1 MIDLNLN
8 AQREACVI
16 FPSSLVNNGYTGP
29 VYGYYVPN
37 TNTYNI
43 VPQDGNILEDRIKK
57 VGHILSVNP
66 FLFFPESIQKKI
78 TPFKKKD
85 TTSTAAAVLKA
96 ALKKKNE
103 EGDEII
109 QEFDIAS
116 IERAILSAVDAC
128 QKEWVKNL
136 LIPTVLK
143 SLSNDEIVGYRENEE
158 IHFVRLRDL
167 VELKPE
173 TYALKLDVF
182 SRNTGILESDVMLEK
197 GAILIGC
204 GSVGSLVALELAKA
218 GVGRFFLIDSDILGY
233 HNLCRHQCGMYDVG
247 RYKTEALRDRI
258 LQINPYAEIIT
269 RNMIIQDVPV
279 DDIYDFCKKDCI
291 FIGGADNREGDLYAN
306 NIAINANVPFMSIGC
321 WERAFAGEI
330 FYCLPT
336 GMPTY
341 YDFMVASG
349 NMSARVS
356 QNRRFY
362 TTEEELEKVSF
373 EPGISAD
380 ISFVTIIAVKMAI
393 DLLNRDNPNYTQ
405 RLIPHLTQYTLICNT
420 NNPAIGGE
428 MAEIFSYPLQVTTS
442 IIVPY
447 ANIETNG

>member
-1 MIDLNLN
+1 MDLNLN
-8 AQREACVI
+8 AQREASII
-16 FPSSLVNNGYTGP
+16 FPSILVDNDYIGA
-29 VYGYYVPN
+29 VSGYYVPN

-43 VPQDGNILEDRIKK
+43 VPLDGNILEDRIKK

-66 FLFFPESIQKKI
+66 FIFFPESIQKKI

-85 TTSTAAAVLKA
+85 TTSSAAAILKA
-96 ALKKKNE
+96 AMTKKKE
-103 EGDEII
+103 DGAVDVQEI
-109 QEFDIAS
+109 DIAS
-116 IERAILSAVDAC
+116 LERTLLPIVEAS
-128 QKEWVKNL
+128 QMEWVKNL
-136 LIPTVLK
+136 LIPTVLNR
-143 SLSNDEIVGYRENEE
+143 LSNDEIVGYRENGE

-167 VELKPE
+167 VELKQE

-197 GAILIGC
+197 GAVLIGC
-204 GSVGSLVALELAKA
+204 GSVGSLVALELAKS

-279 DDIYDFCKKDCI
+279 DDIYAFCKKDCI

-306 NIAINANVPFMSIGC
+306 NIAITANVPFMSIGC

-330 FYCLPT
+330 FYCLPS

-393 DLLNRDNPNYTQ
+393 DLLNRDNSNYTQ

-447 ANIETNG
+447 ANKETNG

>member
-1 MIDLNLN
+1 MRELHLN
-8 AQREACVI
+8 AQREASII
-16 FPSSLVNNGYTGP
+16 FPSSLVDSGYTGP
-29 VYGYYVPN
+29 INGYYVPN
-37 TNTYNI
+37 TNIYNI
-43 VPQDGNILEDRIKK
+43 VPLDGNILEDRIKSI
-57 VGHILSVNP
+57 GWILPVNP
-66 FLFFPESIQKKI
+66 FPFFPGSIQNKVQHYKKA
-78 TPFKKKD
+78 D
-85 TTSTAAAVLKA
+85 TTSSAAAILKA
-96 ALKKKNE
+96 SMMKQAEEVTDEHLDIDVHAVEEALLPIVE
-103 EGDEII
+103 VG
-109 QEFDIAS
+109 QRVWV
-116 IERAILSAVDAC
+116 RAI
-128 QKEWVKNL
+128 
-136 LIPTVLK
+136 LIPTVLGRQE
-143 SLSNDEIVGYRENEE
+143 NDQIVGYLENGE

-182 SRNTGILESDVMLEK
+182 SRNTGILESDIMLEK
-197 GAILIGC
+197 GAIFIGC
-204 GSVGSLVALELAKA
+204 GSVGSLVALELAKS

-247 RYKTEALRDRI
+247 WYKTEALRDRI

-279 DDIYDFCKKDCI
+279 DELYAFCKKDCI

-306 NIAINANVPFMSIGC
+306 GIAVNAKVPFMSIGC

-330 FYCLPT
+330 FYCLPS

-349 NMSARVS
+349 NLSARVS

-373 EPGISAD
+373 EPGISTD

-393 DLLNRDNPNYTQ
+393 DLLNRDNANYTQ
-405 RLIPHLTQYTLICNT
+405 RLIPHLTQYTLVCNT
-420 NNPAIGGE
+420 NNPTIGGE

-447 ANIETNG
+447 ANKEGNG

>member
-8 AQREACVI
+8 AQREASII
-16 FPSSLVNNGYTGP
+16 FPSILVDNGYIGP
-29 VYGYYVPN
+29 VSGYYVPN

-43 VPQDGNILEDRIKK
+43 VPLDGNIMEDRIKK

-85 TTSTAAAVLKA
+85 TTSSAVAILKA
-96 ALKKKNE
+96 AMTKMNE
-103 EGDEII
+103 DGTVEI
-109 QEFDIAS
+109 QENEITS
-116 IERAILSAVDAC
+116 LERNLLPVVDAG

-136 LIPTVLK
+136 LIPTVFNR
-143 SLSNDEIVGYRENEE
+143 LSNDEIVGYRENGE

-204 GSVGSLVALELAKA
+204 GSVGSLVALELAKS

-247 RYKTEALRDRI
+247 KYKTEALRDRI
-258 LQINPYAEIIT
+258 LQINPYAEVIT

-279 DDIYDFCKKDCI
+279 DDIYSFCKKDCI

-306 NIAINANVPFMSIGC
+306 NIAINASIPFMSIGC

-330 FYCLPT
+330 FYCLPS

-393 DLLNRDNPNYTQ
+393 DLLNRDNSNYTQ

-447 ANIETNG
+447 ANKETNG

>member
-1 MIDLNLN
+1 MMDLHLN
-8 AQREACVI
+8 AEREASII
-16 FPSSLVNNGYTGP
+16 FPSSLVDDDYTGP
-29 VYGYYVPN
+29 ICGYYVPN
-37 TNTYNI
+37 TNIYNI
-43 VPQDGNILEDRIKK
+43 VPLDGSILKERVKRM
-57 VGHILSVNP
+57 GYILSVNP
-66 FLFFPESIQKKI
+66 FLLFPESIQKKI
-78 TPFKKKD
+78 KPFKKTD
-85 TTSTAAAVLKA
+85 TTSSAASILKA
-96 ALKKKNE
+96 AMANKTEYRAAESL
-103 EGDEII
+103 
-109 QEFDIAS
+109 DIDAS
-116 IERAILSAVDAC
+116 AIEKDILSAVKAN
-128 QKEWVKNL
+128 QSVWVKTI
-136 LIPTVLK
+136 LIPTVLNRMV
-143 SLSNDEIVGYRENEE
+143 NDEIVGYRENGE

-182 SRNTGILESDVMLEK
+182 SRNTGILESDVMLVK
-197 GAILIGC
+197 GAIFIGC
-204 GSVGSLVALELAKA
+204 GSVGSLVALELAKS

-247 RYKTEALRDRI
+247 RFKTEALRDRI
-258 LQINPYAEIIT
+258 LQINPYAEVIT

-279 DDIYDFCKKDCI
+279 DDLYSFCKKDCI

-306 NIAINANVPFMSIGC
+306 NIAIKANVPFMSIGC

-330 FYCLPT
+330 FYCLPS

-349 NMSARVS
+349 NISARVS

-405 RLIPHLTQYTLICNT
+405 RLVPHLTQYTLICNT

-447 ANIETNG
+447 ANKEANG

>member
-1 MIDLNLN
+1 MMDLNLN
-8 AQREACVI
+8 AQREASII
-16 FPSSLVNNGYTGP
+16 FPSILVDNDYIGA
-29 VYGYYVPN
+29 VSGYYVPN

-43 VPQDGNILEDRIKK
+43 VPLDGNILEDRIKK

-66 FLFFPESIQKKI
+66 FIFFPESIQKKI

-85 TTSTAAAVLKA
+85 TTSSAAAILKA
-96 ALKKKNE
+96 AMTKKKE
-103 EGDEII
+103 DGAVDVQEI
-109 QEFDIAS
+109 DIAS
-116 IERAILSAVDAC
+116 LERTLLPIVEAS
-128 QKEWVKNL
+128 QMEWVKNL
-136 LIPTVLK
+136 LIPTVLNR
-143 SLSNDEIVGYRENEE
+143 LSNDEIVGYRENGE

-167 VELKPE
+167 VELKQE

-197 GAILIGC
+197 GAVLIGC
-204 GSVGSLVALELAKA
+204 GSVGSLVALELAKS

-279 DDIYDFCKKDCI
+279 DDIYAFCKKDCI

-306 NIAINANVPFMSIGC
+306 NIAITANVPFMSIGC

-330 FYCLPT
+330 FYCLPS

-393 DLLNRDNPNYTQ
+393 DLLNRDNSNYTQ

-447 ANIETNG
+447 ANKETNG

>member
-1 MIDLNLN
+1 MMDLHLN
-8 AQREACVI
+8 AEREASII
-16 FPSSLVNNGYTGP
+16 FPSSLVDDDYTGLIS
-29 VYGYYVPN
+29 GYYVPN
-37 TNTYNI
+37 TNIYNI
-43 VPQDGNILEDRIKK
+43 VPQDGAILEDRVKMI
-57 VGHILSVNP
+57 GHILSLNP
-66 FLFFPESIQKKI
+66 FLFFPESIRKKI
-78 TPFKKKD
+78 KPYKKKD
-85 TTSTAAAVLKA
+85 TTSSAASILKA
-96 ALKKKNE
+96 AMVKKQDD
-103 EGDEII
+103 GTVDFIEI
-109 QEFDIAS
+109 DAS
-116 IERAILSAVDAC
+116 VIEKDLLPAITAN
-128 QKEWVKNL
+128 QREWVKGV
-136 LIPTVLK
+136 LIPTVLGRQV
-143 SLSNDEIVGYRENEE
+143 NDEIVGYRENGE

-197 GAILIGC
+197 GAIFIGC
-204 GSVGSLVALELAKA
+204 GSVGSLVALELAKS

-258 LQINPYAEIIT
+258 LQINPYAEVIT
-269 RNMIIQDVPV
+269 RNMIIQDVPI
-279 DDIYDFCKKDCI
+279 DDLYSFCKKDCI

-306 NIAINANVPFMSIGC
+306 NLAIKANVPFMSIGC
-321 WERAFAGEI
+321 WERAFAGEV
-330 FYCLPT
+330 FYCLPS

-380 ISFVTIIAVKMAI
+380 ISFVTIIAIKMAI

-405 RLIPHLTQYTLICNT
+405 RLVPHLTQYTLICNT

-428 MAEIFSYPLQVTTS
+428 IAEIFSYPLQVTTS

-447 ANIETNG
+447 ANKDANG

>member
-1 MIDLNLN
+1 MDIHLN
-8 AQREACVI
+8 AEREATII
-16 FPSSLVNNGYTGP
+16 FPSTFMETGYSGP
-29 VYGYYVPN
+29 IKGYFVPN

-43 VPQDGNILEDRIKK
+43 VPVDATILEDR
-57 VGHILSVNP
+57 VQVMGFILDVNP
-66 FLFFPESIQKKI
+66 FSFFPESIRNRIQY
-78 TPFKKKD
+78 FKKSD
-85 TTSTAAAVLKA
+85 TTFSAADILRASL
-96 ALKKKNE
+96 LKKKEEHTTNDETVDFTRIEEDLCSALNE
-103 EGDEII
+103 EQKRWV
-109 QEFDIAS
+109 QET
-116 IERAILSAVDAC
+116 
-128 QKEWVKNL
+128 
-136 LIPTVLK
+136 LIPTVRK
-143 SLSNDEIVGYRENEE
+143 QKTNDEIAGYREDDGM
-158 IHFVRLRDL
+158 HFIRLRDL

-173 TYALKLDVF
+173 IYALKLDVF
-182 SRNTGILESDVMLEK
+182 SRNTGILESDIMLGK
-197 GAILIGC
+197 GAIFIGC
-204 GSVGSLVALELAKA
+204 GSVGSLMALELAKS

-258 LQINPYAEIIT
+258 LQINPYAEVIT
-269 RNMIIQDVPV
+269 RNMIIQDVPL
-279 DDIYDFCKKDCI
+279 DDLYDFCKKDCI

-306 NIAINANVPFMSIGC
+306 NIAVNTKVPFMSIGC

-330 FYCLPT
+330 FYCLPE

-380 ISFVTIIAVKMAI
+380 ISFVTIIAVKIAI
-393 DLLNRDNPNYTQ
+393 DLLNRDNSNYTQ

-420 NNPAIGGE
+420 NNPSIGGE

-447 ANIETNG
+447 ANRNGNG

>member
-1 MIDLNLN
+1 MMDLHLN
-8 AQREACVI
+8 TEREASII
-16 FPSSLVNNGYTGP
+16 FPSSMVNDDFTGPINGYF
-29 VYGYYVPN
+29 VAN
-37 TNTYNI
+37 TNIYNI
-43 VPQDGNILEDRIKK
+43 VPLDGSILEDRVKRI
-57 VGHILSVNP
+57 GYILSVNP
-66 FLFFPESIQKKI
+66 FIFFPESIQKKI
-78 TPFKKKD
+78 KPYKKTD
-85 TTSTAAAVLKA
+85 TTSSAAAILKA
-96 ALKKKNE
+96 VMANTAD
-103 EGDEII
+103 EGLAEHL
-109 QEFDIAS
+109 DIDAS
-116 IERAILSAVDAC
+116 IIEKDLIPAVQDN
-128 QKEWVKNL
+128 QRDWVKTV
-136 LIPTVLK
+136 LIPTVLNREG
-143 SLSNDEIVGYRENEE
+143 NDEIVGYRENCE
-158 IHFVRLRDL
+158 IHFVRMKDL

-197 GAILIGC
+197 GAIFIGC
-204 GSVGSLVALELAKA
+204 GSVGSLVALELAKS

-258 LQINPYAEIIT
+258 LQINPYAEVIT

-279 DDIYDFCKKDCI
+279 DELYNFCKKDCI
-291 FIGGADNREGDLYAN
+291 FVGGADNREGDLYAN
-306 NIAINANVPFMSIGC
+306 NIAIMANVPFMSIGC

-330 FYCLPT
+330 FYCLPS

-393 DLLNRDNPNYTQ
+393 DLLNRDNLNYTQ
-405 RLIPHLTQYTLICNT
+405 RIVPHLTQYTLICNT

-442 IIVPY
+442 IVVPY
-447 ANIETNG
+447 ANKEANG

>member
-1 MIDLNLN
+1 MMDLHLN
-8 AQREACVI
+8 TEREASII
-16 FPSSLVNNGYTGP
+16 FPSSMVNDDFTGPINGYF
-29 VYGYYVPN
+29 VAN
-37 TNTYNI
+37 TNIYNI
-43 VPQDGNILEDRIKK
+43 VPLDGSILEDRVKRI
-57 VGHILSVNP
+57 GYILSVNP
-66 FLFFPESIQKKI
+66 FIFFPESIQKKI
-78 TPFKKKD
+78 KPYKKTD
-85 TTSTAAAVLKA
+85 TTSSAAAILKA
-96 ALKKKNE
+96 VMANKAD
-103 EGDEII
+103 EGLAEHLDIDTSII
-109 QEFDIAS
+109 EKDLIP
-116 IERAILSAVDAC
+116 AVQDN
-128 QKEWVKNL
+128 QRDWVKTV
-136 LIPTVLK
+136 LIPTVLNREW
-143 SLSNDEIVGYRENEE
+143 NDEIVGYRENCE
-158 IHFVRLRDL
+158 IHFVRMRDL

-197 GAILIGC
+197 GAIFIGC
-204 GSVGSLVALELAKA
+204 GSVGSLVALELAKS

-258 LQINPYAEIIT
+258 LQINPYAEVIT

-279 DDIYDFCKKDCI
+279 DELYNFCKKDCI
-291 FIGGADNREGDLYAN
+291 FVGGADNREGDLYAN
-306 NIAINANVPFMSIGC
+306 NIAIMANVPFMSIGC

-330 FYCLPT
+330 FYCLPS

-393 DLLNRDNPNYTQ
+393 DLLNRGNPNYSQ
-405 RLIPHLTQYTLICNT
+405 RLIPYLTQYTLVCNT

-428 MAEIFSYPLQVTTS
+428 MAEIFTYPLQVTTS

-447 ANIETNG
+447 ANR